1 MEATF
6 AQRASLLLPG
16 MEGGDF
22 CFSAQACLLH
32 LGVGRGSLWFLH
44 ELGEIGGLRRACST
58 YPEKLLQGKVLLFSA
73 QNVQIRA
80 SELSERDLTGLS
92 AQALGS
98 VKKLSVGLAVFLP

>member
-6 AQRASLLLPG
+6 AQRGSPLSSPQDGLLFLSTPAPPCRRPG
-16 MEGGDF
+16 PF
-22 CFSAQACLLH
+22 
-32 LGVGRGSLWFLH
+32 WFLR
-44 ELGEIGGLRRACST
+44 ELGEMGGVRRACSA

-73 QNVQIRA
+73 QNVRIRA